1 MPLLVRGTVYR
12 FAGGSSDLYG
22 ALVLTNDVWNRRM
35 ATVGVVPVRAPASP
49 ASPWEPVFSRE
60 PSLQA
65 RVGFLTAQPKERLL
79 EARFVLPPEQLARV
93 ADALSDLLGLSELA
107 ATPPGAPSSVPG
119 AADYPRWAE
128 VYYAGPPVAGQV
140 KRYVVV
146 SRDHWNAA
154 NASAVAVRTTSQPK
168 TWGVAFPAIQH
179 GNARACC
186 GDATAIPRGRFDLAS
201 RPSPPSLELEDMVRV
216 ARGLG
221 DVFELDVSSRRP

>member
-1 MPLLVRGTVYR
+1 MPLVLRGTVYR

-49 ASPWEPVFSRE
+49 GSPWEPVFSRE
-60 PSLQA
+60 PGLQA
-65 RVGFLTAQPKERLL
+65 RVGFLAAQPKERLL
-79 EARFVLPPEQLARV
+79 EARFVLAPEQLARV
-93 ADALSDLLGLSELA
+93 ADALSDLLPLSELGG
-107 ATPPGAPSSVPG
+107 TPPGAPRSVPG
-119 AADYPRWAE
+119 VTEYPRWAE
-128 VYYAGPPVAGQV
+128 IYYAGPPVAGQV

-168 TWGVAFPAIQH
+168 TWGVAFPPIQR
-179 GNARACC
+179 GAARACC
-186 GDATAIPRGRFDLAS
+186 GDATAIPRGRFDLTS

-216 ARGLG
+216 AQGLA
-221 DVFELDVSSRRP
+221 DVFELEPVSARP